1 VNNKGLFGLSRTTDK
16 EFLETIATRT
26 PVMPIG
32 NGLGRLRT
40 HVNSIQVSE
49 GYSHL
54 PSPPSD
60 LDEYFT
66 GLIPFVVEH
75 ANDFDL
81 LSAFQR
87 RSRRRGD
94 AEGTK
99 GKLQPFFE
107 MVRPP
112 AESLGSL

>member
-1 VNNKGLFGLSRTTDK
+1 MRAVF

-32 NGLGRLRT
+32 NGLRRLRT
-40 HVNSIQVSE
+40 HVNPLQLSE

-54 PSPPSD
+54 PPLPSD
-60 LDEYFT
+60 SHRYFS
-66 GLIPFVVEH
+66 GLMSLVVED